1 MILTEQHLESQVSKL
16 LLHRRCQSCHLP
28 PVSNAFGHTRARD
41 LIPPPFLLER
51 HKRSAAQNRLEHP
64 EAAREAERAQ
74 VSRKG
79 G

>member
-1 MILTEQHLESQVSKL
+1 MILTEQHLESQVSEL
-16 LLHRRCQSCHLP
+16 LLHRRGQSCNLP
-28 PVSNAFGHTRARD
+28 PVSAGFGHT
-41 LIPPPFLLER
+41 LIPPAFLLER
-51 HKRSAAQNRLEHP
+51 HERSAAQDRLEHP